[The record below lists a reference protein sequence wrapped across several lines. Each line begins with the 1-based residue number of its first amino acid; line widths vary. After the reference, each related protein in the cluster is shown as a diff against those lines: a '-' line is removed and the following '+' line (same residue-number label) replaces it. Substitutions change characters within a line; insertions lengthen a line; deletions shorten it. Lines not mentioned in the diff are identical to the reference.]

1 MPPARRDEAA
11 RRRQSG
17 LRLRPGARCQSR
29 SRRVAAAAGSPTPAR
44 VAESPSRREHRRSR
58 SSRATRHEGEEERG
72 NRPRREGSSCR
83 PRRVIVHVECP
94 SETGGAQGESD
105 QIVVPLGSL
114 LVQRAGGF
122 KVLDLLAWVRA
133 RAQRP
138 DLATLS
144 LPGGARLWPA
154 DLVEHVIVPGET
166 LVAAAA
172 KPARSGRP

>member
-1 MPPARRDEAA
+1 M
-11 RRRQSG
+11 
-17 LRLRPGARCQSR
+17 
-29 SRRVAAAAGSPTPAR
+29 
-44 VAESPSRREHRRSR
+44 
-58 SSRATRHEGEEERG
+58 
-72 NRPRREGSSCR
+72 
-83 PRRVIVHVECP
+83 IVHVECP

-154 DLVEHVIVPGET
+154 DLVEHVIVSGET